1 MRNRAL
7 SVLLVLIILVVLAG
21 ILYWADQQDLIDV
34 VDPATALVGRI
45 PIVGPRLVPAA
56 GPLAREIRELER
68 LHEEQARDRRWA
80 ALRKREEELR
90 AAENLLNEERARL
103 GQWEAE
109 LERRELAINDRQ
121 RALTDREQ
129 QYERSVRM
137 YLSMRPAAAARVLSQ
152 LEDLEVIEIFRRM
165 PERNVSAI
173 LAEMDPSVA
182 GAIMRKMS
190 RSQ

>member
-1 MRNRAL
+1 MSNRFL
-7 SVLLVLIILVVLAG
+7 IVFLILLILGVFGGV
-21 ILYWADQQDLIDV
+21 LYWADSEGLVDV
-34 VDPATALVGRI
+34 VDPAVSAVAAVPL
-45 PIVGPRLVPAA
+45 VGPRLVPQGGQPAT
-56 GPLAREIRELER
+56 EIRELEE
-68 LHEEQARDRRWA
+68 LQEERARDQRWS

-90 AAENLLNEERARL
+90 RAESSLDEERARL

-109 LERRELAINDRQ
+109 LERREGAITDRE
-121 RALTDREQ
+121 RAFVDREQ
-129 QYERSVRM
+129 QYERAVKM

-173 LAEMDPSVA
+173 LGEMDPSTA

-190 RSQ
+190 RAN